1 LIAEQELAAL
11 ILNLAKGIEGF
22 LRQEIMSD
30 MARWLPTTGTPQ
42 GAVLCESFEVET
54 LATQAVTELRAE
66 FNILKLHAVR
76 ERRSSKDRLPWR
88 PKTADSWM

>member
-1 LIAEQELAAL
+1 VQRAL
-11 ILNLAKGIEGF
+11 ILNLAKGEN
-22 LRQEIMSD
+22 
-30 MARWLPTTGTPQ
+30 
-42 GAVLCESFEVET
+42 FEVET

-88 PKTADSWM
+88 RKPLTLGCDEAHIFSV

>member
-11 ILNLAKGIEGF
+11 ILNLAKG
-22 LRQEIMSD
+22 
-30 MARWLPTTGTPQ
+30 
-42 GAVLCESFEVET
+42 ESFEVET

-76 ERRSSKDRLPWR
+76 ERRLSKDRLPWR
-88 PKTADSWM
+88 PKTADSWI

>member
-11 ILNLAKGIEGF
+11 ILNLAKG
-22 LRQEIMSD
+22 
-30 MARWLPTTGTPQ
+30 
-42 GAVLCESFEVET
+42 ESFEVET
-54 LATQAVTELRAE
+54 VATQAVTELRAE

>member
-11 ILNLAKGIEGF
+11 ILNLAKG
-22 LRQEIMSD
+22 
-30 MARWLPTTGTPQ
+30 
-42 GAVLCESFEVET
+42 ESFEVET

>member
-11 ILNLAKGIEGF
+11 ILNLAKG
-22 LRQEIMSD
+22 
-30 MARWLPTTGTPQ
+30 
-42 GAVLCESFEVET
+42 ESFEVET

-76 ERRSSKDRLPWR
+76 ERRLSKDRLPWR